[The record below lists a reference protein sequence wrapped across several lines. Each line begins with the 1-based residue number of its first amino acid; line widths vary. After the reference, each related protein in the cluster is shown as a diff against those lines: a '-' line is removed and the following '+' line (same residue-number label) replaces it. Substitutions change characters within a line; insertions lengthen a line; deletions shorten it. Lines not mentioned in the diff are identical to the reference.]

1 VYRVAYSPQ
10 ADRQATQL
18 PSAGRVALAEAVEQ
32 LAADPWQG
40 APYRPGYPPEYRLLP
55 FGGWGI
61 VVYVVAE
68 RAGTVTLLEL
78 TWAG

>member
-1 VYRVAYSPQ
+1 VYRVEYSPQ
-10 ADRQATQL
+10 AQDQAAQL
-18 PSAGRVALAEAVEQ
+18 PPAARAALADAVEQ
-32 LAADPWQG
+32 LAVDPWQG

-61 VVYVVAE
+61 AVYVIGQ

>member
-1 VYRVAYSPQ
+1 MFGHLVQTVTFPGPC
-10 ADRQATQL
+10 L
-18 PSAGRVALAEAVEQ
+18 PLAARRPLDEAVQQ
-32 LAADPWQG
+32 LRSDPWQG

-61 VVYVVAE
+61 VAYVIAE
-68 RAGTVTLLEL
+68 RAATVILLEL